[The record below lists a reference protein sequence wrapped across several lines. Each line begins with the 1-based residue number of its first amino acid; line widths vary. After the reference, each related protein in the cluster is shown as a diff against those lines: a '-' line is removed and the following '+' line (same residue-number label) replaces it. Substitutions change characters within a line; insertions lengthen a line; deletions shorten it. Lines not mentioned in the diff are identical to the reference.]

1 MCNEDSVL
9 STSIRILSFWRVSA
23 YPIPGTKRVDPCL
36 ARLPPVDFK
45 LVHAIPKSLLLE
57 AVKVL
62 VVHGVGSLFVLDWQP
77 LAFVIHSISINQAR
91 HGLGESPGETI
102 TYRAASAGAARAAAA
117 RAGGSTSTAR
127 HDDGF

>member
-62 VVHGVGSLFVLDWQP
+62 VVHGVGSLFV
-77 LAFVIHSISINQAR
+77 
-91 HGLGESPGETI
+91 
-102 TYRAASAGAARAAAA
+102 RAASAGAARAAAA